1 MLTAEQER
9 ADGELQFVDPV
20 FSQQAAG
27 QTTATEDNDPLQA
40 VLRQILQ
47 SSSPTLQDL
56 VAMKS
61 LI

>member
-1 MLTAEQER
+1 MPTAKQER
-9 ADGELQFVDPV
+9 ADGELQFIDPI
-20 FSQQAAG
+20 FRQQGAG